1 MHFVPLASSLSDV
14 CYIVAQSFLSI
25 GCSVFLSACT
35 LHSPIQA
42 AAYLSPNWFFG
53 YFIIGLF

>member
-1 MHFVPLASSLSDV
+1 MHFVPLASFFSDV
-14 CYIVAQSFLSI
+14 RCFVAQRFLSI

-42 AAYLSPNWFFG
+42 AKYLFGSWFFG
-53 YFIIGLF
+53 